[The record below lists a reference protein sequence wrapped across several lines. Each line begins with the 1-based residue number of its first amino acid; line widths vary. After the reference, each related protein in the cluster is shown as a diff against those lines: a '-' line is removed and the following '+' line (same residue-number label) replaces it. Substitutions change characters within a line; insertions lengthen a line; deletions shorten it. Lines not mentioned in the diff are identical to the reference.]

1 MSTPALPAAVDTAAN
16 TVTEQ
21 LTAAGR
27 AIEHD
32 SFAVIDREVGPH
44 RYDAG
49 QWPVVRRMIHANAD
63 FDFNGLTDFH
73 PQAVEA
79 GIAAILRRGTPVVA
93 DVEMI
98 CVGLS
103 APRLAHF
110 GMSTHQYI
118 SDADVI
124 ADARAQDTTR
134 AVQAMRKAHR
144 LGRLDGAI
152 VGIGNAPTALIE
164 LVRLIREE
172 GARPALV
179 VGMPVGFV
187 SAAESKDLM
196 AEVAEVPWIVIRG
209 RKGGSTLVVAAIHAL
224 LGLAEAR
231 EKQVEAAV
239 REPARP

>member
-1 MSTPALPAAVDTAAN
+1 MNNNVI
-16 TVTEQ
+16 TEQ

-32 SFAVIDREVGPH
+32 SFAIIDVEVGRHDYRPE
-44 RYDAG
+44 

-63 FDFNGLTDFH
+63 FEFNGLTDFH
-73 PQAVEA
+73 QDAVAA
-79 GIAAILRRGTPVVA
+79 GLEAILAGATRIVA

-103 APRLAHF
+103 ASRLAHF
-110 GMSTHQYI
+110 GMSTHQFI

-124 ADARAQDTTR
+124 EQAKAEETTR

-144 LGRLDGAI
+144 QGLLDGAI

-179 VGMPVGFV
+179 IGMPVGFV

-196 AEVAEVPWIVIRG
+196 AEVTEVPWIVIRG
-209 RKGGSTLVVAAIHAL
+209 RKGGSTLVVAAVHAL
-224 LGLAEAR
+224 LGLAEAHQR
-231 EKQVEAAV
+231 EQQALTA
-239 REPARP
+239 

>member
-1 MSTPALPAAVDTAAN
+1 MTTPVAN
-16 TVTEQ
+16 VATEQ

-27 AIEHD
+27 AIEHE

-44 RYDAG
+44 TYTAG
-49 QWPVVRRMIHANAD
+49 QWPIVRRMIHANAD
-63 FDFNGLTDFH
+63 FDFNGLTAFH
-73 PQAVEA
+73 PGAVEQ
-79 GIAAILRRGTPVVA
+79 GLAAILSRTTRVVA

-110 GMSTHQYI
+110 GMTAYQFI

-124 ADARAQDTTR
+124 EPAKAEGTTR

-144 LGRLDGAI
+144 QGLLDGAI

-164 LVRLIREE
+164 VVRLIREE

-179 VGMPVGFV
+179 IGMPVGFV

-196 AEVAEVPWIVIRG
+196 ALETVVPWIVIRG

-224 LGLAEAR
+224 LGLAE
-231 EKQVEAAV
+231 V
-239 REPARP
+239 RELGQAGAA

>member
-1 MSTPALPAAVDTAAN
+1 MITSAAN
-16 TVTEQ
+16 VVTEQ

-32 SFAVIDREVGPH
+32 SFAVIDREVEAH
-44 RYDAG
+44 TYTAG
-49 QWPVVRRMIHANAD
+49 QWPIVRRMIHANAD

-73 PQAVEA
+73 PQAVA
-79 GIAAILRRGTPVVA
+79 DGVAAILSRATRVVA

-110 GMSTHQYI
+110 GMSTHQFI

-124 ADARAQDTTR
+124 ELAKAEGTTR

-144 LGRLDGAI
+144 LGLLDGAI

-164 LVRLIREE
+164 VVRLIKEE

-196 AEVAEVPWIVIRG
+196 ALDTTIPWVVIRG

-224 LGLAEAR
+224 LGLAEAQ
-231 EKQVEAAV
+231 ELAA
-239 REPARP
+239 

>member
-1 MSTPALPAAVDTAAN
+1 MTMPAPDTAN
-16 TVTEQ
+16 VVTEQ

-32 SFAVIDREVGPH
+32 SFAVIDREVLSHCYTP
-44 RYDAG
+44 G
-49 QWPVVRRMIHANAD
+49 QWPIVRRMIHANAD

-73 PQAVEA
+73 PQAVEQGLA
-79 GIAAILRRGTPVVA
+79 TILSRATRVVA

-103 APRLAHF
+103 APRLGHF
-110 GMSTHQYI
+110 GMGTHQFI
-118 SDADVI
+118 SDPDVI
-124 ADARAQDTTR
+124 EQAKAEGTTR

-144 LGRLDGAI
+144 LGLIDGAI

-164 LVRLIREE
+164 IVRLIRDE
-172 GARPALV
+172 GVRPSLV

-196 AEVAEVPWIVIRG
+196 ALETEVPWIVIRG

-231 EKQVEAAV
+231 ELAA
-239 REPARP
+239 